1 MTIFTKGMGAIMK
14 ARKAAKVKKAAAAG
28 TIGTGVIGLGIVKAK
43 SILDKDTKENTTS
56 RDIYMKKEKKKNND

>member
-1 MTIFTKGMGAIMK
+1 MTIITKGMGAIMK
-14 ARKAAKVKKAAAAG
+14 ARKAATIKKAAAVG

-56 RDIYMKKEKKKNND
+56 RDVYMKKEKNNG

>member
-14 ARKAAKVKKAAAAG
+14 ARKADKIKKAAAAG

-56 RDIYMKKEKKKNND
+56 RDVYMRKEKK